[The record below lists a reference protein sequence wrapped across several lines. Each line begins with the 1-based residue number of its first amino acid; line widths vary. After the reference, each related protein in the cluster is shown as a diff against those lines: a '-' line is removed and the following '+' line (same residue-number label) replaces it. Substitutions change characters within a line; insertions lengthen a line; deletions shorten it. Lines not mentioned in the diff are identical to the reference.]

1 MLCLSGFELYS
12 RWVPVNSGKY
22 LLDFYPWL
30 QRFFRNFRCA
40 GDYPTHLLKDIMVLP
55 KTA

>member
-12 RWVPVNSGKY
+12 RWVPVNSGKF

-40 GDYPTHLLKDIMVLP
+40 GDYPTHPLKDIMVLP